1 MNSKTLFNTNY
12 AKQTLKRH
20 KGILLL
26 MIIIIPLITA
36 LLLSF
41 MVIEDF
47 GDFEDSYSRIIL
59 VNGFGMIGIPFI
71 LSNLFLNYA
80 FSKKKVDFVNSMP
93 ISRKKIF
100 LTNVL
105 LGIGYIIALQLFNL
119 IVLTIFMNVSKIYM
133 TFSMIFDLC
142 LIFTIGYSFMYAIYC
157 LALSLSGTIYMQIVL
172 SLLILFLI
180 PFTRFFVF
188 NSMELYDDGVIF
200 YVPNNITCRLRPVD
214 YDNMFLTV
222 PFRLVM
228 FNSGEIY
235 SAYDAKDMLITTA
248 LTVLYIILGMRFFE
262 RRKMETAE
270 EAITSNKLHLFV
282 KGLTLLPMVT
292 LFYYLIFEEE
302 PNGAIILGIL
312 GAGVIFAYY
321 LIYDLITRK
330 KIKLKSSII
339 AFICSFVILFLF
351 AAAGD
356 KIAEKIEDMDH
367 EIDYY
372 DIESIS
378 MIDSNLFY
386 SCRERLGSIKPL
398 SDEDAMKLV
407 NNLRDASGYYSR
419 YSNSTNREALIIK
432 LHNGRTYYVF
442 AYVDEEVD
450 KDLRNR
456 LANDEEYIDSLYNIL
471 AINDN
476 NYIEIVNDDSPM
488 IDVEKDPL
496 ANDLNSNLKELL
508 KEKIANGSEQDVL
521 YSIYKYENH
530 ACITV
535 DLPRVYGVKST
546 DIIGKYL
553 NEKGTK
559 FLREHQ
565 DYNHKY
571 YSITL
576 HKEGEMLDKDLYDD
590 DRLDNND
597 ELLNYFKQQINYEV
611 DSNKEM
617 YIIQSRVNYGPDFDS
632 TVLVFYTNNID
643 AINKIISKDVDVN
656 KDFYYRDEEID
667 YDYYYELE
675 ENADLENDFM
685 DEEEIEYD
693 EVETIENTSPVQ
705 VSNEIN
711 DNTTVSTNT
720 VTNTTD
726 SNTNTSNLYV
736 H

>member
-20 KGILLL
+20 KGLLLL
-26 MIIIIPLITA
+26 MMIIVPLITA

-41 MVIEDF
+41 MLVEDF
-47 GDFEDSYSRIIL
+47 GDFEDSYARLIL

-71 LSNLFLNYA
+71 LSNLLLNYA

-105 LGIGYIIALQLFNL
+105 LGIGYIIVLQLFNL
-119 IVLTIFMNVSKIYM
+119 IVLTIFMNVTKIYM

-142 LIFTIGYSFMYAIYC
+142 LIFTIGYAFMYSIYC

-188 NSMELYDDGVIF
+188 NSLELYDDGVIF
-200 YVPNNITCRLRPVD
+200 YVPNNITCRLRPAD

-235 SAYDAKDMLITTA
+235 SAYNAKDMILTLA
-248 LTVLYIILGMRFFE
+248 LTAIYTIIGMRCFE

-270 EAITSNKLHLFV
+270 EAITSNKLHLFI

-292 LFYYLIFEEE
+292 LFYYIVFEEE

-312 GAGVIFAYY
+312 GVGVIFAYY

-356 KIAEKIEDMDH
+356 KIAEKIEDMEK

-372 DIESIS
+372 DIESIA
-378 MIDSNLFY
+378 MVDSNLFY
-386 SCRERLGSIKPL
+386 SCGERLDSIKPL
-398 SDEDAMKLV
+398 SDEDAKYLV
-407 NNLRDASGYYSR
+407 DNLRDSSGYYSR
-419 YSNSTNREALIIK
+419 YGDSTSREALIIK

-496 ANDLNSNLKELL
+496 ANDLNSNLKELI
-508 KEKIANGSEQDVL
+508 KDKVANGSEQDVL
-521 YSIYKYENH
+521 YSVYKYEKH

-565 DYNHKY
+565 NYNHKY

-656 KDFYYRDEEID
+656 KDFYYRDDEID

-675 ENADLENDFM
+675 EELENDYM

-693 EVETIENTSPVQ
+693 EVETIENTSPLQ

-711 DNTTVSTNT
+711 DNTTVETTIVENT
-720 VTNTTD
+720 VSPVTNAVR
-726 SNTNTSNLYV
+726 YV
-736 H
+736 Q